1 MWRLLAEGVAAINN
15 QKAPHPEIMLQ
26 LYRGQSETGKLAGT
40 MCPLSGSNEKAW
52 TDGDTTGSVPRAT
65 REAPLSGLGLLQAL
79 APPPMQK
86 K

>member
-15 QKAPHPEIMLQ
+15 QEPPHPEIMPQ
-26 LYRGQSETGKLAGT
+26 LCRGRSETGKPAET
-40 MCPLSGSNEKAW
+40 MCSLSGSDEKAW

-65 REAPLSGLGLLQAL
+65 GEAPLTGLGLLQAL